1 MPTLVQ
7 SAVDQRRYAVVS
19 QFGSRVFSRPQEGAS
34 GFEFPGN
41 QVVMVSDF
49 NMPGLGPTPIAHEGR
64 LAADFATPL
73 RGQPELPSASFNV
86 FLRPTQTEESRD
98 DGLQSFVRMKKTG
111 EPTEF
116 RRLSPSDGQGEL
128 FYYKSAGWIID
139 VGESAATTSGGLMVP
154 VTWQAIEERKTIT
167 PAVWSVS
174 GYTIPATAGAFTI
187 DAANINRVGE
197 ARPFINGVQPLEV
210 TGLGLPMLVVSDAD
224 PAAAVTLEMGGTAF
238 QDFTTP
244 PSTTPIR
251 VRLFADRIWEE
262 WSADLFDQDLSAA
275 FPITRDTNIDG
286 MPRTAA
292 QNGQAFANALREYWI
307 ANGQVPTFYLSIYG
321 APEL

>member
-7 SAVDQRRYAVVS
+7 SAADQRRYAVVS

-49 NMPGLGPTPIAHEGR
+49 NMPGLGPTPITHEGR

-139 VGESAATTSGGLMVP
+139 VGESAATTAGGLMVP

-174 GYTIPATAGAFTI
+174 GYEIPATAGAFVI
-187 DAANINRVGE
+187 SAANITRVGE
-197 ARPFINGVQPLEV
+197 ARPFIDGVQPVEL
-210 TGLGLPMLVVSDAD
+210 TGLGSPDV
-224 PAAAVTLEMGGTAF
+224 GC
-238 QDFTTP
+238 Q
-244 PSTTPIR
+244 R
-251 VRLFADRIWEE
+251 C
-262 WSADLFDQDLSAA
+262 
-275 FPITRDTNIDG
+275 
-286 MPRTAA
+286 
-292 QNGQAFANALREYWI
+292 
-307 ANGQVPTFYLSIYG
+307 
-321 APEL
+321 

>member
-7 SAVDQRRYAVVS
+7 SAETQRRLAVVS

-34 GFEFPGN
+34 GFAFPGN

-49 NMPGLGPTPIAHEGR
+49 AMPGLGPTPISHEGR

-73 RGQPELPSASFNV
+73 RGQPELPSASFNL
-86 FLRPTQTEESRD
+86 FLRPTQAEESRD
-98 DGLQSFVRMKKTG
+98 DGIQSFVRMKKTG

-154 VTWQAIEERKTIT
+154 VSWQAIEERKTIT

-174 GYTIPATAGAFTI
+174 GYDINTVTRAIAIT
-187 DAANINRVGE
+187 AANINRVAIVGRE
-197 ARPFINGVQPLEV
+197 EQSARPLINGVRPTLN
-210 TGLGLPMLVVSDAD
+210 GLGD
-224 PAAAVTLEMGGTAF
+224 PTSLTVAENVASTLEMSGTAF
-238 QDFTTP
+238 IDFSTT

-251 VRLFADRIWEE
+251 ARLFAENIWEE
-262 WSADLFDQDLSAA
+262 WSDDLANLSLAGSFDITNAIASPDHDFASALVDYEVA
-275 FPITRDTNIDG
+275 
-286 MPRTAA
+286 
-292 QNGQAFANALREYWI
+292 NGQA
-307 ANGQVPTFYLSIYG
+307 PTFYLALYG
-321 APEL
+321 AEEL

>member
-7 SAVDQRRYAVVS
+7 SAADQRRYAVVS

-34 GFEFPGN
+34 GFAFPGN

-49 NMPGLGPTPIAHEGR
+49 NMPGLGPTPITHEGR

-73 RGQPELPSASFNV
+73 RGQPELPSSSFNV
-86 FLRPTQTEESRD
+86 FLRPTQSEESRD
-98 DGLQSFVRMKKTG
+98 DGLQSFVRIKKTG

-174 GYTIPATAGAFTI
+174 GYTTAAIGAFSNFTYT
-187 DAANINRVGE
+187 RVGD
-197 ARPFINGVQPLEV
+197 ARPFLDGVQPTEATIGTPTLVV
-210 TGLGLPMLVVSDAD
+210 TGTDRSAGVGTP
-224 PAAAVTLEMGGTAF
+224 VTLAMSGAAWL
-238 QDFTTP
+238 DF
-244 PSTTPIR
+244 SSNNSDTPIR
-251 VRLFADRIWEE
+251 ARLFADGIWED
-262 WSADLFDQDLSAA
+262 WSADLFDQDLAA
-275 FPITRDTNIDG
+275 AQFPIT
-286 MPRTAA
+286 AA
-292 QNGQAFANALREYWI
+292 APINEPDFASALHDYFI
-307 ANGQVPTFYLSIYG
+307 ANGQAPTFYIALYG

>member
-7 SAVDQRRYAVVS
+7 SAETQRRLAVVS

-34 GFEFPGN
+34 GFAFPGN

-49 NMPGLGPTPIAHEGR
+49 NMPGLGATPITHEGR

-86 FLRPTQTEESRD
+86 FLRPTQAEESRD
-98 DGLQSFVRMKKTG
+98 DGLQSFVRIKKTG

-116 RRLSPSDGQGEL
+116 RRMSPSDGQGEL
-128 FYYKSAGWIID
+128 FYYKSAGWVID

-154 VTWQAIEERKTIT
+154 VSWQAIEERKTIT

-174 GYTIPATAGAFTI
+174 GYTIPDPGTFGAFTFVPG
-187 DAANINRVGE
+187 NFMRVGN
-197 ARPFINGVQPLEV
+197 AIPFINGVQPSGAEIGVPTLTV
-210 TGLGLPMLVVSDAD
+210 TSSIRTGAGVAVS
-224 PAAAVTLEMGGTAF
+224 LSMSGTAW
-238 QDFTTP
+238 QDF
-244 PSTTPIR
+244 SVNNSSTPIR
-251 VRLFADRIWEE
+251 ARLFADGIWED
-262 WSADLFDQDLSAA
+262 WSVDLFDESLTGT
-275 FPITRDTNIDG
+275 FEIT
-286 MPRTAA
+286 TAA
-292 QNGQAFANALREYWI
+292 IADENDFAGALADYSI
-307 ANGQVPTFYLSIYG
+307 ANGQAPTFYLSLYG

>member
-7 SAVDQRRYAVVS
+7 SAADQRRYAVVS

-49 NMPGLGPTPIAHEGR
+49 NMPGLGPTPITHEGR

-139 VGESAATTSGGLMVP
+139 VGESAATTAGGLMVP

-187 DAANINRVGE
+187 SAANINRVGE
-197 ARPFINGVQPLEV
+197 ARPFINGVQPLEL
-210 TGLGLPMLVVSDAD
+210 TGLGLPTLAVSDAD
-224 PAAAVTLEMGGTAF
+224 PAVAVTLEMSGTAF
-238 QDFTTP
+238 QDFTP
-244 PSTTPIR
+244 LPNSRTPIR

-262 WSADLFDQDLSAA
+262 WSADLFDQDLSAV
-275 FPITRDTNIDG
+275 FPIT
-286 MPRTAA
+286 TAP
-292 QNGQAFANALREYWI
+292 QGLAFANALREYWI
-307 ANGQVPTFYLSIYG
+307 ANDQVPTFYLSIYG